1 MINLLTE
8 KKERRLILCALPYAN
23 NIPHVGNLVGSHLPA
38 DIFARYCRLKGYE
51 TVFIGGTDENG
62 TPTEVAAREIGIEPQ
77 KLVDTFHDIQK
88 KIYDWFLISYDNFS
102 RTSRPIHHKTTKN
115 FFKEIYDKGYIVEK
129 EIKVPYCGKCKMA
142 LPDRYVEGTC
152 PNCKYEKARGDQCE
166 KCTKLL
172 DPVDL
177 KKPRCKICGTQPTP
191 VKTKHL
197 FLDFSKLQ
205 GKLEEWIKSNKQWR
219 EQVTSLAMGWIH
231 EGLKPRCITRDL
243 KFGVQ
248 VPIPGY
254 EKKIFYVWFDAPI
267 GYISSTKEW
276 TDNIKKPGQWENF
289 WTDPKTKIYN
299 FLGKDNIPFHTIFWP
314 AMLIAH
320 GKYNLPYQVVG
331 LQFCNY
337 EGDKISKSRNWG
349 VFCEKIPDS
358 GVDVDVWRYY
368 LAHLIPETKDS
379 DFKWEEFKA
388 RVNSELIGNFGNFI
402 NRTLS
407 FIENRLAGKITHY
420 ELGQRDLEFIKK
432 MEKFH
437 KEITDLFEETKLRE
451 ALQKILEL
459 SGEGNKYLQG
469 NRPWEL
475 AKTNLNRCNTVMYLC
490 ANLCFD
496 LAILIQPFLPKTSKK
511 IFEQL
516 GVKDK
521 FSWADGNKINL
532 EKGHKIGHSEILFKP
547 LEKEKIQEL
556 KKSVGKA
563 ADLAEIFGK

>member
-1 MINLLTE
+1 MALENTL
-8 KKERRLILCALPYAN
+8 KERRLILCALPYAN
-23 NIPHVGNLVGSHLPA
+23 NIPHVGTLVGSHLPA

-51 TVFIGGTDENG
+51 TVFVGGTDENG
-62 TPTEVAAREIGIEPQ
+62 TPTEVAAREVGIDPQ
-77 KLVDTFHDIQK
+77 KLVDTFHEIQK
-88 KIYDWFLISYDNFS
+88 KIYEWFLISYDNFS
-102 RTSRPIHHKTTKN
+102 RTSRPIHHKTTKA
-115 FFKEIYDKGYIVEK
+115 FFKEIYDKGYIIEK

-142 LPDRYVEGTC
+142 LPDRYVEGIC
-152 PNCKYEKARGDQCE
+152 PYCKYEKARGDQCE

-172 DPVDL
+172 DPIDL
-177 KKPRCKICGTQPTP
+177 KKPKCKICGAQPKP
-191 VKTKHL
+191 IKTKHL
-197 FLDFSKLQ
+197 FLEFGKLQ
-205 GKLEEWIKSNKQWR
+205 NKLEEWIKSSKQWR

-254 EKKIFYVWFDAPI
+254 ENKIFYVWFDAPI

-276 TDNIKKPGQWENF
+276 ADNTRKPDQWELY
-289 WTDPKTKIYN
+289 WKDHGAKIYN

-314 AMLIAH
+314 AMLIAN

-331 LQFCNY
+331 LQFCNF

-379 DFKWEEFKA
+379 DFKWDEFET
-388 RVNSELIGNFGNFI
+388 RVNRELIGNFGNFI
-402 NRTLS
+402 NRALS
-407 FIENRLAGKITHY
+407 FIENRLEGKITHF
-420 ELGQRDLEFIKK
+420 ELGQGDLELIKK
-432 MEKFH
+432 IEKSH

-459 SGEGNKYLQG
+459 SAEGNKYLQE
-469 NRPWEL
+469 NKPWEL
-475 AKTNLNRCNTVMYLC
+475 IKKDKKRCDTVMYLC

-496 LAILIQPFLPKTSKK
+496 LAILIQPFLPKTSKR

-516 GVKDK
+516 GVRDR
-521 FSWADGNKINL
+521 FGWSDANKINL
-532 EKGHKIGHSEILFKP
+532 EKGHRIGHSEILFKP
-547 LEKEKIQEL
+547 LEKQKIAEL
-556 KKSVGKA
+556 KKTVGKA